1 MQMLNAKSDYARK
14 GVYYLV
20 LSDTDGREV
29 YLIRHR
35 CNGCF
40 ETVYR
45 TLFEEKA
52 WKHFQNIL

>member
-1 MQMLNAKSDYARK
+1 MEMLNAKCDYTKK

-20 LSDTDGREV
+20 LSNTDGRDI

-35 CNGCF
+35 FNGCF

-45 TLFEEKA
+45 TLFIEKA
-52 WKHFQNIL
+52 WKHFENII